1 MRVFLAGVLLLAPAS
16 LPAQSPPAGSTR
28 PPMPP
33 PGEMAR
39 CKQLID
45 AGLYGGARARLQ
57 PIVEQHPK
65 WARAALLLGLTYY
78 RESRFEA
85 ANRLFAQALK
95 ADPEELAVRPLYGW
109 SLYSLGELDAAV
121 KMFESILERRPDY
134 TAAHYGL
141 GLIYLDRDQTDSARE
156 RFGMILQLAA
166 KQEDPTMAGRA
177 HGRLGDLYL
186 RLDDLASAKRE
197 LELAV
202 ELAPADHDALF
213 TLSRVLQRLGDEE
226 GAGDA
231 RRRYE
236 EVKATLPLERVTLPG
251 PGSE

>member
-1 MRVFLAGVLLLAPAS
+1 
-16 LPAQSPPAGSTR
+16 
-28 PPMPP
+28 MPP

-85 ANRLFAQALK
+85 ANLLFAQALA

-109 SLYSLGELDAAV
+109 SLYSLGQLAEAE
-121 KMFESILERRPDY
+121 KMFESLRSRRPDY

-141 GLIYLDRDQTDSARE
+141 GLIYLDRDQTDAARE
-156 RFGMILQLAA
+156 RFEAIVKLAS
-166 KQEDPTMAGRA
+166 KQEDSAMAGRA
-177 HGRLGDLYL
+177 HGRLGELYL

-202 ELAPADHDALF
+202 ELFPDDYNALF
-213 TLSRVLQRLGDEE
+213 TLSRVLQRLGDEA
-226 GAGDA
+226 GAGEA
-231 RRRYE
+231 RKRFE
-236 EVKATLPLERVTLPG
+236 DVKATLRPERPG
-251 PGSE
+251 FPGF

>member
-1 MRVFLAGVLLLAPAS
+1 
-16 LPAQSPPAGSTR
+16 
-28 PPMPP
+28 MPP

-85 ANRLFAQALK
+85 ANQLFAQALE
-95 ADPEELAVRPLYGW
+95 ADPDEIAVRPLFGW
-109 SLYSLGELDAAV
+109 SLYSLGELDAAE
-121 KMFESILERRPDY
+121 KMFESLRSRRPDY

-141 GLIYLDRDQTDSARE
+141 GMIDLDRDRTDSARE
-156 RFGMILQLAA
+156 RFELIAQLAS
-166 KQEDPTMAGRA
+166 KQEDPTMEGRA
-177 HGRLGDLYL
+177 HGRLGELYL

-202 ELAPADHDALF
+202 ELFPRDHGALF
-213 TLSRVLQRLGDEE
+213 TLSRVLQRLGDEQ
-226 GAGDA
+226 GANDA
-231 RRRYE
+231 RRRLE
-236 EVKATLPLERVTLPG
+236 EIKATRRPERRGLPG
-251 PGSE
+251 L

>member
-1 MRVFLAGVLLLAPAS
+1 
-16 LPAQSPPAGSTR
+16 
-28 PPMPP
+28 MPP

-85 ANRLFAQALK
+85 ANRFFVQALN
-95 ADPEELAVRPLYGW
+95 ADPEEIAVRPLYGW
-109 SLYSLGELDAAV
+109 SLYSLGELDEAE
-121 KMFESILERRPDY
+121 KMFESLLERRPEY

-141 GLIYLDRDQTDSARE
+141 GLIYLDRDQTDAARK
-156 RFGMILQLAA
+156 RFEAIVKLAS
-166 KQEDPTMAGRA
+166 KQQDPPMKGRA

-186 RLDDLASAKRE
+186 RLDDLTSAKRE
-197 LELAV
+197 LELSI
-202 ELAPADHDALF
+202 ELFPDDFNALF
-213 TLSRVLQRLGDEE
+213 TLSRVLQRVGDEE
-226 GAGDA
+226 GAGEA
-231 RRRYE
+231 RRRFE
-236 EVKATLPLERVTLPG
+236 EVKATRPFDRPG
-251 PGSE
+251 IPGL